1 MGLFAKRSETERPY
15 SLTEPLPFGD
25 IGTLLAALAGAG
37 DSGAVE
43 AVDALLVQAALH
55 RASDVHLEPW
65 DEGVS
70 LRFRID
76 GLLHEIATLPLQHH
90 ARLAGRVK
98 VLARMLTY
106 QKDLPQDG
114 RIDPEASGCGKAV
127 RVSTF
132 PTVNGEK
139 LVLRVLNPDP
149 NLFDLEVLGLDADT
163 TTVLRGVVARPQ
175 GAFLLTG
182 PASSGK
188 TTTIYAMIREILG
201 KRGASTHVVA
211 IEDPVEYRLGRVSQS
226 EVNPHTGFTYE
237 AALRAAL
244 RQDPEVIVLGE
255 IRDPETA
262 RTAIQAGLTG
272 HLVIS
277 TIHSGTAAGVFT
289 RLLDMGVEPYL
300 AASSVAGVMAQRL
313 YRRICPDCKTDA
325 VPAPRERLR
334 YGLADGASV
343 CRPTGCP
350 ACQGIGHR
358 GRAALGEVLMVDEA
372 LEALLQQRPRTH
384 TLHEAAVAAGMLPL
398 FEQAA
403 RCVRARLTSPEEMD
417 RLFPAPG
424 AGGHREE

>member
-1 MGLFAKRSETERPY
+1 MGLFAKKTEPDAQA
-15 SLTEPLPFGD
+15 TMAGPLPFEQ
-25 IGTLLAALAGAG
+25 IGAALAALAGAG
-37 DSGAVE
+37 ESGAIE
-43 AVDALLVQAALH
+43 AVDALLVQASLH

-65 DEGVS
+65 DDGVS

-76 GLLHEIATLPLQHH
+76 GLLHEVASLPVQHH
-90 ARLAGRVK
+90 TRVVGRVK

-139 LVLRVLNPDP
+139 LVLRILNPDP
-149 NLFDLEVLGLDADT
+149 NLFDLDVLGFDAET
-163 TTVLRGVVARPQ
+163 TAALREVVARPQ

-201 KRGASTHVVA
+201 RRGPSTHVVA

-226 EVNPHTGFTYE
+226 EVNLHTGFTYE

-244 RQDPEVIVLGE
+244 RQDPEVLVLGE

-262 RTAIQAGLTG
+262 RIAVQAGLTG

-277 TIHSGTAAGVFT
+277 TIHSGTGAGVFT

-300 AASSVAGVMAQRL
+300 AASSVVGVMAQRL
-313 YRRICPDCKTDA
+313 YRRVCPDCAETA
-325 VPAPRERLR
+325 LPGPRERMR
-334 YGLADGASV
+334 YGIAEGAAAV
-343 CRPTGCP
+343 RAVGCP
-350 ACQGIGHR
+350 ACLGIGYH

-372 LEALLQQRPRTH
+372 LEGLLLSRPRTQTVH
-384 TLHEAAVAAGMLPL
+384 DAALAAGMVPL

-403 RCVRARLTSPEEMD
+403 RCVRARLTTPEEMD

-424 AGGHREE
+424 AGVQREE

>member
-1 MGLFAKRSETERPY
+1 MGLFAKKPTLDVSAAF
-15 SLTEPLPFGD
+15 TEPLPLD
-25 IGTLLAALAGAG
+25 RIGAVLSAMAGAG
-37 DSGAVE
+37 ESGAIVM
-43 AVDALLVQAALH
+43 VDALLVQASLH

-65 DEGVS
+65 DDGVS

-76 GLLHEIATLPLQHH
+76 GLLHEVASLPAQHH
-90 ARLAGRVK
+90 ARIAGRVK

-106 QKDLPQDG
+106 QRDLPQDG
-114 RIDPEASGCGKAV
+114 RIDPESSGCGKAV
-127 RVSTF
+127 RVSSF

-139 LVLRVLNPDP
+139 LVLRILNPDP
-149 NLFDLEVLGLDADT
+149 NLFDLDVLGLDRNT
-163 TTVLRGVVARPQ
+163 TNALRNIVTRPQ

-201 KRGASTHVVA
+201 RRGPSTHVVA

-244 RQDPEVIVLGE
+244 RQDPEVLVLGE

-262 RTAIQAGLTG
+262 RTAVQAGLTG

-300 AASSVAGVMAQRL
+300 AASSVVGVMAQRL
-313 YRRICPDCKTDA
+313 YRRVCPDCVETA
-325 VPAPRERLR
+325 LPEPRERLR
-334 YGLADGASV
+334 YGIADGVPRVRAI
-343 CRPTGCP
+343 GCA
-350 ACQGIGHR
+350 ACLGIGYR
-358 GRAALGEVLMVDEA
+358 GRAALGEMLMVDES
-372 LEALLQQRPRTH
+372 LEGLLLTRPRTQ
-384 TLHEAAVAAGMLPL
+384 TVHESAIAAGMVPL

-403 RCVRARLTSPEEMD
+403 RCVRAQWTTPEEMD

-424 AGGHREE
+424 AGMHREE